1 MEQINIINQK
11 GETIST
17 FSLNPEL
24 WQVPLSRFN
33 ISLTNRYYLAN
44 QHQGTKKTKSK
55 GEVSG
60 GGRKPWKQK
69 GTGRARQGSIRAPQ
83 FRGGGT
89 VFGPR
94 GKEKYSLN
102 INQKTKKKVLLSL
115 LSEKIQKKEVVVLD
129 KILLENYKTK
139 EAEKLLNNLLTE
151 KLNSLIILAKDEE
164 NKEKVKSAFRN
175 LPYIKITD
183 SQTINLFQVL
193 PCTYLIFTN
202 LALLETE
209 KRLGNH
215 T

>member
-1 MEQINIINQK
+1 MEQLNIVNQK
-11 GETIST
+11 GETVSF

-24 WQVPLSRFN
+24 WQLPLSRSN

-44 QHQGTKKTKSK
+44 QRQGTKKTKSK

-83 FRGGGT
+83 FRGGGI

-94 GKEKYSLN
+94 GEENYSLN

-115 LSEKIQKKEVVVLD
+115 LSEKIRKQEVIVID
-129 KILLENYKTK
+129 KILLENHKTK
-139 EAEKLLNNLLTE
+139 EDEKLLTNLLGKKTH
-151 KLNSLIILAKDEE
+151 SLIVLGNNEE
-164 NKEKVKSAFRN
+164 NKEKLKNAFRN
-175 LPYIKITD
+175 LPYIKIAD
-183 SQTINLFQVL
+183 SKSINLLQAL
-193 PCTYLIFTN
+193 PSTCLIFTN

-209 KRLGNH
+209 KRLNYLH
-215 T
+215 

>member
-44 QHQGTKKTKSK
+44 QRQGTKKTKSK

-83 FRGGGT
+83 FRGGGI

-94 GKEKYSLN
+94 GRENYSLN

-115 LSEKIQKKEVVVLD
+115 LSEKIQKKEIVVLD

-175 LPYIKITD
+175 LSYIKITD
-183 SQTINLFQVL
+183 SETINLFQVL

>member
-1 MEQINIINQK
+1 MEQLNIVNQK
-11 GETIST
+11 GETVSF

-24 WQVPLSRFN
+24 WQLPLSRSN

-44 QHQGTKKTKSK
+44 QRQGTKKTKSK

-83 FRGGGT
+83 FRGGGI

-94 GKEKYSLN
+94 GEENYSLN

-115 LSEKIQKKEVVVLD
+115 LSEKIRKQEVIVID
-129 KILLENYKTK
+129 KILLENHKTK
-139 EAEKLLNNLLTE
+139 EAEKLLTNLLGKKTH
-151 KLNSLIILAKDEE
+151 SLIVLGNNEE
-164 NKEKVKSAFRN
+164 NKEKLKNAFRN
-175 LPYIKITD
+175 LPYIKIAD
-183 SQTINLFQVL
+183 SKSINLLQAL
-193 PCTYLIFTN
+193 PSTCLIFTN

-209 KRLGNH
+209 KRLNYLH
-215 T
+215 